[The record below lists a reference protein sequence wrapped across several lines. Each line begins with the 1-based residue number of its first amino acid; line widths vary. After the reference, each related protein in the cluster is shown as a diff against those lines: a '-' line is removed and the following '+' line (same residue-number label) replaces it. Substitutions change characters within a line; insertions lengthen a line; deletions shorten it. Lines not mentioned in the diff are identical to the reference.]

1 MTPRFQR
8 QVLVYVSLL
17 GLTLVYRLFAPDLRG
32 DALGGLIFLALAG
45 GVGANHLF
53 DHGYKTW
60 AVWLICGSL
69 LASALTLF
77 GLLKEGALVAL
88 FASFLW
94 TIPAFLVFHWG
105 QSKDSPKHPQ
115 NRPRMP

>member
-60 AVWLICGSL
+60 AVWLICGSM
-69 LASALTLF
+69 LASTLIFFALI
-77 GLLKEGALVAL
+77 KEGVLVAL
-88 FASFLW
+88 FASFLCL
-94 TIPAFLVFHWG
+94 IPAFACMQWG
-105 QSKDSPKHPQ
+105 KAT
-115 NRPRMP
+115 